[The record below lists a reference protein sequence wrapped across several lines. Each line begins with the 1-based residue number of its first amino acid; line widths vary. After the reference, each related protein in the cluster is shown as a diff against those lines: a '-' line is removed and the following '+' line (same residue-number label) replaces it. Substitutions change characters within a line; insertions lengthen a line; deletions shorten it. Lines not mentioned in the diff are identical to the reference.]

1 MEMLLCVE
9 TTTTPA
15 GVVVVVATGE
25 VDFSTAGLLGE
36 RVREAHDVPAA
47 PRALVVDLS
56 GVEFLSAAGV
66 GVLVVEHHRSRSRGV
81 PLLVVAPNRSVRRT
95 LAACDAL
102 SVLQVVADSPVSS
115 AARLGEAPAA
125 RADGDLPT
133 TRCFGELR
141 PTDTAAPDH
150 GAPAKPVRSD
160 VTDGGPP
167 ESRARQA

>member
-25 VDFSTAGLLGE
+25 VDFSTAGLLGD
-36 RVREAHDVPAA
+36 RVREAHAVLAT
-47 PRALVVDLS
+47 PRAVVVDLS

-66 GVLVVEHHRSRSRGV
+66 GVLVAEHHRSRSRGV

-102 SVLQVVADSPVSS
+102 SVLHVVAHSPAVR
-115 AARLGEAPAA
+115 AGWLGEAPAT
-125 RADGDLPT
+125 RAAVDLPT
-133 TRCFGELR
+133 ARRFG
-141 PTDTAAPDH
+141 
-150 GAPAKPVRSD
+150 GPAFPVRSA
-160 VTDGGPP
+160 GPGRGRP
-167 ESRARQA
+167 ESRARRA